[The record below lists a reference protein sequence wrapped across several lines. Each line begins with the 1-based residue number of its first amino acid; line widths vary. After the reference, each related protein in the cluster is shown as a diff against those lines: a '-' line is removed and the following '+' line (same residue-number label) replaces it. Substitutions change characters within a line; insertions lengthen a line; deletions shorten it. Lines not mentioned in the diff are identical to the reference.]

1 MKKLLLFCLFLLAG
15 ITTYTL
21 QAQSTYRI
29 YLRLTDAGGTLTGP
43 VSSLPG
49 VTGGN
54 FFALGCAEHRFDMPP
69 SGGGANH
76 SPYLVTR
83 SFDPTT
89 SPYIRQR
96 MHSGNSYSVE
106 VFFVRD
112 NGSTQTTE
120 FRVRLENAFI
130 TRITT
135 ASDSNALQETLSF
148 EYGQI
153 IWTDMITNSSR
164 GWDLVNN
171 VAL

>member
-1 MKKLLLFCLFLLAG
+1 MNLRVIIQLLFTTVREKQMKKLLLFCLFLLAG

-96 MHSGNSYSVE
+96 MHSGNSYSEE
-106 VFFVRD
+106 VFFVR
-112 NGSTQTTE
+112 SEEHTSE
-120 FRVRLENAFI
+120 
-130 TRITT
+130 
-135 ASDSNALQETLSF
+135 LQSH
-148 EYGQI
+148 
-153 IWTDMITNSSR
+153 S
-164 GWDLVNN
+164 DLVCRLLLEKKKKHKKLTRHVYSTN
-171 VAL
+171 